1 MKNIYIYKYIN
12 IMPIIVTAYYR
23 SKNKHDST
31 GNIYIQWMKNFIPY
45 VENKIVIFVDNK
57 QEFLD
62 IIQREKIILR
72 ESVHIIIEKHITDF
86 LVQKYNWDSHYNID
100 PEKRIHNVNLYK
112 IWNEKINFLKIVS
125 ELYPLNDDYYVWTD
139 IGMIRDPKLRPFLR
153 YYPDKKLLND
163 KMYFLRISKLNN
175 IYDGNIIDVTNAPSH
190 IGGTVIAGHRDI
202 IHQYHEAYY
211 NMLHEYFEKNI
222 FAGKDQNI
230 MYNMTLKYPNM
241 VQIIDHT
248 TNNWMYKFQSNE
260 WFYML
265 NFLIEKKQFIVCNPI
280 RAGICNIFFHI
291 CSSYGYAVQTNRVF
305 FLTNDIISNHSNI
318 NYTHNLFNYFQKID
332 DKMIDNIEDLNES
345 RFETFIG
352 LDTETE
358 KNFRLSTYLQNEKY
372 FYQVRNNIIQ
382 IFNSLYNI
390 SNDDLYDYFIHYRR
404 GDYLKSQFHHLNL
417 NKYFDMSIEYIKKV
431 DPEWKTK
438 RFCILSDDI
447 KWCIDNNFLRNHDIN
462 ITYIKNKDELDTLKI
477 MVSTR
482 YGGIGS
488 NSTYSW
494 WGLWLNKNNDAI
506 LILPSKW
513 SSCGQYQNIYFDKCI
528 KIDL

>member
-1 MKNIYIYKYIN
+1 
-12 IMPIIVTAYYR
+12 MPIIVTAYYR

-72 ESVHIIIEKHITDF
+72 ESVHIIIEKHMTDF

-175 IYDGNIIDVTNAPSH
+175 IYDGNIIDVTNAPSN
-190 IGGTVIAGHRDI
+190 IGGGVIAGHRDI

-248 TNNWMYKFQSNE
+248 TNNWMYKFQSV
-260 WFYML
+260 YCL
-265 NFLIEKKQFIVCNPI
+265 
-280 RAGICNIFFHI
+280 
-291 CSSYGYAVQTNRVF
+291 
-305 FLTNDIISNHSNI
+305 
-318 NYTHNLFNYFQKID
+318 
-332 DKMIDNIEDLNES
+332 
-345 RFETFIG
+345 
-352 LDTETE
+352 
-358 KNFRLSTYLQNEKY
+358 
-372 FYQVRNNIIQ
+372 
-382 IFNSLYNI
+382 
-390 SNDDLYDYFIHYRR
+390 
-404 GDYLKSQFHHLNL
+404 
-417 NKYFDMSIEYIKKV
+417 
-431 DPEWKTK
+431 
-438 RFCILSDDI
+438 
-447 KWCIDNNFLRNHDIN
+447 
-462 ITYIKNKDELDTLKI
+462 
-477 MVSTR
+477 
-482 YGGIGS
+482 
-488 NSTYSW
+488 
-494 WGLWLNKNNDAI
+494 
-506 LILPSKW
+506 
-513 SSCGQYQNIYFDKCI
+513 
-528 KIDL
+528 